1 MRVQD
6 IAPGVPVA
14 MQVRIFKPFVTTRGR
29 DEGAGL
35 GLPLCRKLIEDHHG
49 RIDPEPGDKGAGIR
63 LFFPLFAA
71 QKYFDKDRADSLG

>member
-6 IAPGVPVA
+6 IAPGVPVE
-14 MQVRIFKPFVTTRGR
+14 MQIRIFAPFVTARGQ
-29 DEGAGL
+29 DEGTGL
-35 GLPLCRKLIEDHHG
+35 GLPLCRKLIEARQG

-63 LFFPLFAA
+63 LFFPRFAA